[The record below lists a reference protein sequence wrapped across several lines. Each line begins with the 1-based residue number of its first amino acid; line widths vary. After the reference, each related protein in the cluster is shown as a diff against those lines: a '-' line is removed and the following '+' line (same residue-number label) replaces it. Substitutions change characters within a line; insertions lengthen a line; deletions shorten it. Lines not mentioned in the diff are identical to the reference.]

1 MLLEA
6 ERSCIEEL
14 LLSLPVSPGVTDLSY
29 HFCPTVPHR
38 LQSAKLAVGL
48 KEGNKSIL
56 EKNLLGTS
64 VLAVLGSLFIKLI
77 VDSAGGS
84 SSDGEKRQ

>member
-1 MLLEA
+1 MQ
-6 ERSCIEEL
+6 
-14 LLSLPVSPGVTDLSY
+14 
-29 HFCPTVPHR
+29 HR

-56 EKNLLGTS
+56 EKKNLLGTS
-64 VLAVLGSLFIKLI
+64 ALAVLGSLFIKLI

>member
-1 MLLEA
+1 MKQKEA
-6 ERSCIEEL
+6 VLEEL

-84 SSDGEKRQ
+84 SRDGEKRQ

>member
-1 MLLEA
+1 MQ
-6 ERSCIEEL
+6 
-14 LLSLPVSPGVTDLSY
+14 
-29 HFCPTVPHR
+29 HR

-56 EKNLLGTS
+56 EKKKLLGTS